1 MGKILRDGRFYQMLE
16 MVTLEMGIYGKNLEM
31 GNCLEMG
38 KILRD
43 GNIWKKL
50 RDGELLRDGKN
61 S

>member
-31 GNCLEMG
+31 G

-43 GNIWKKL
+43 GNIWKKF
-50 RDGELLRDGKN
+50 RDGKN

>member
-1 MGKILRDGRFYQMLE
+1 
-16 MVTLEMGIYGKNLEM
+16 MGIYGKNLEM

-43 GNIWKKL
+43 GNIWKKF
-50 RDGELLRDGKN
+50 RDGKN

>member
-43 GNIWKKL
+43 GNIWKKF
-50 RDGELLRDGKN
+50 RDGKN